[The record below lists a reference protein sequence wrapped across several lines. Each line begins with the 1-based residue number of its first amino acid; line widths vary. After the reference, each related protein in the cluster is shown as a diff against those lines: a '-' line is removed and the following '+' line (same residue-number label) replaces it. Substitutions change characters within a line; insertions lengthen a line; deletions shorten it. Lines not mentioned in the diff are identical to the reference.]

1 MRLQRHD
8 IKLKLRLH
16 YFQPPRI
23 HQPRNDP
30 RKMADRV
37 YATASQHL
45 ELCQHICYLLN
56 TRRPIAT
63 STRLYLLDFL
73 VDLRP
78 SPENRIYRLDT
89 RTYHVLRRVLTQIG
103 QEMNVGERH
112 FLQDILRW
120 TVDCHR
126 ERVVSRLR
134 PWDGGVSTVVQN
146 GALRERIQAPTS
158 RNSVR
163 CHRCHRYGISLLRF
177 KF

>member
-1 MRLQRHD
+1 
-8 IKLKLRLH
+8 
-16 YFQPPRI
+16 
-23 HQPRNDP
+23 
-30 RKMADRV
+30 MADRV

-45 ELCQHICYLLN
+45 ELCQRICYLLN

-73 VDLRP
+73 IDLRP

-89 RTYHVLRRVLTQIG
+89 RTYYVLRRVLTQIG
-103 QEMNVGERH
+103 EEMNVGERH

-134 PWDGGVSTVVQN
+134 SWDGGVPAVVQGRN
-146 GALRERIQAPTS
+146 LRDRIQAPAG

-163 CHRCHRYGISLLRF
+163 CHRCHQYGICIMIEVLIVGHRMVECTAVVQWRCIER
-177 KF
+177 